1 MATAKSRL
9 RSAAKSRAASRSRP
23 KSATRAT
30 SRSAST
36 SKRATGAAA
45 KRAASKRTATKRAT
59 PKRAVVKRGASKR
72 AATPKRAVVKRVP
85 TRPAKTKRPPERAV
99 RPAPLELAPRPGA
112 PAVPNG
118 IGLVAQHLDFTTH
131 DLDGVRRFYTELLGF
146 SKFEHDP
153 GFDYLNVSIAP
164 GVSIGFMP
172 PMPGPPDQ
180 WRPPREPALYLVVE
194 NVDQACAALTQ
205 KGVTFDQPP
214 ADMPWGDRAAV
225 LRDPEGRMVW
235 IAQHLQKG

>member
-45 KRAASKRTATKRAT
+45 KRAASKRTATKR
-59 PKRAVVKRGASKR
+59 
-72 AATPKRAVVKRVP
+72 ATPKRAVVKRVP

-146 SKFEHDP
+146 SKFHHDP
-153 GFDYLNVSIAP
+153 AFDYLNITIAP
-164 GVSIGFMP
+164 GLSLGFMP
-172 PMPGPPDQ
+172 PMPGPPEQ
-180 WRPPREPALYLVVE
+180 WRPPREPGLYLIVE
-194 NVDQACAALTQ
+194 DVDRACAALTQ
-205 KGVTFDQPP
+205 KDVAFIQPP
-214 ADMPWGDRAAV
+214 TDMPWGDRAAV

>member
-30 SRSAST
+30 SKRSASKRSATPKRVVAKRAT
-36 SKRATGAAA
+36 SKRL
-45 KRAASKRTATKRAT
+45 AT
-59 PKRAVVKRGASKR
+59 PKRAVVKRATSKPL
-72 AATPKRAVVKRVP
+72 ATPKRAVVKRVP

-146 SKFEHDP
+146 SKFHHDP
-153 GFDYLNVSIAP
+153 AFDYLNITIAP
-164 GVSIGFMP
+164 GLSLGFMP
-172 PMPGPPDQ
+172 PMPGPPEQ
-180 WRPPREPALYLVVE
+180 WRPPREPGLYLIVE
-194 NVDQACAALTQ
+194 DVDRACAALTQ
-205 KGVTFDQPP
+205 KDVAFIQPP
-214 ADMPWGDRAAV
+214 TDMPWGDRAAV

>member
-1 MATAKSRL
+1 MAAAKSRS

-23 KSATRAT
+23 KPATRTT

-45 KRAASKRTATKRAT
+45 KHAASKRAVTKRAT
-59 PKRAVVKRGASKR
+59 PKRAVVKRAASKR
-72 AATPKRAVVKRVP
+72 APA
-85 TRPAKTKRPPERAV
+85 RPGNTNRPPERAV
-99 RPAPLELAPRPGA
+99 RPAPLELAPHPSA
-112 PAVPNG
+112 PAIPNG
-118 IGLVAQHLDFTTH
+118 IGLVAQHLDFTSH
-131 DLDGVRRFYTELLGF
+131 DLQGVRRFYTELLGF

-153 GFDYLNVSIAP
+153 GFDYLNVSIGP

-214 ADMPWGDRAAV
+214 ADMPWGDRAAR

-235 IAQHLQKG
+235 IAQHLKKG